1 LSRIKDDFKVM
12 CERDP
17 DFHRVTP
24 AAAEAPVVRRAD
36 HRPHPARSA
45 TVIAAARAAA
55 YPLPRRPSPGAESL
69 RRRLE
74 RSARAI
80 SWISYGP
87 PVSAFGCF
95 WFCWAINPFA
105 KLGASMGFS
114 RIGPTAPCGLDNF

>member
-1 LSRIKDDFKVM
+1 M
-12 CERDP
+12 
-17 DFHRVTP
+17 
-24 AAAEAPVVRRAD
+24 
-36 HRPHPARSA
+36 
-45 TVIAAARAAA
+45 IAAVRAAA